1 MNKSKFLKYF
11 IFLLIFSLP
20 MTTLSASSVE
30 IQPFVVG
37 GSNVT
42 DWSEYPFQ
50 VGLVNK
56 SSANFADGAYG
67 EQFCGGVVVS
77 DTWILTAAHCVTSV
91 NQATGTFTLKDAAN
105 IGVIGGKL
113 KLSDYRE
120 VDVVAVSEISI
131 HPNAALFDQGAG
143 VSGDR
148 YLLSINDI
156 ALLRV
161 VAKPSGTTAIAE
173 IGNTAGD
180 VDGVAS
186 LISGWGKSN
195 DDPATFPDTLQ
206 FGSVSVVS
214 NTNCLTIYGSIFR
227 ADTQICAQGGST
239 GSRIDVCSGDSGG
252 PLVIGTK
259 TSLTGLTS
267 YGQVP
272 CAAEAPG
279 VFTRVSAFLGW
290 IHPNIDTLNVA
301 AQSSLALSTS
311 SVVANN
317 SSTSTVTVQLKNA
330 SGTNLTSG
338 GATVAIQSSLG
349 TVSSVTD
356 NLNGT
361 YSATVRSS
369 SAGSASITASV
380 NGTALTNTAT
390 LSFTSLPSPPS
401 SGGGGGAPAPA
412 PVVVAAPVVAA
423 LAEGVRVSGSKWNVV
438 TDSDGVTR
446 ARVAVGTQFRGKRAV
461 FFKRL
466 KSGRLVRVGTGRIGR
481 AGRANLETSKR
492 FKEGQKIRIQ
502 IDGRFRATVTIRN

>member
-1 MNKSKFLKYF
+1 MKKSRFLKHF
-11 IFLLIFSLP
+11 LFLLIASLP
-20 MTTLSASSVE
+20 MTTLSAASVE

-37 GSNVT
+37 GTSVT
-42 DWSEYPFQ
+42 NWSEFPFQ

-56 SSANFADGAYG
+56 SGANFADGAYG
-67 EQFCGGVVVS
+67 EQFCGGVVVA

-91 NQATGTFTLKDAAN
+91 NQTNGTFTLKNAAN

-113 KLSDYRE
+113 NLSDYRDA
-120 VDVVAVSEISI
+120 DVVSVSEITL
-131 HPNAALFDQGAG
+131 HPNAALFDQGSG

-156 ALLRV
+156 ALLK
-161 VAKPSGTTAIAE
+161 VASKPTGTTAIAE
-173 IGNTAGD
+173 LGNSSGD
-180 VDGVAS
+180 IDGVAS

-195 DDPATFPDTLQ
+195 DDPSTFPNTLQ
-206 FGSVSVVS
+206 FGSVSITS
-214 NTNCLTIYGSIFR
+214 NASCSTIYGSIFR
-227 ADTQICAQGGST
+227 ADTQICAQGGTT
-239 GSRIDVCSGDSGG
+239 GSRVDVCSGDSGG
-252 PLVIGTK
+252 PLVVNTK

-290 IHPNIDTLNVA
+290 IYPNIDTSNVA

-317 SSTSTVTVQLKNA
+317 SNTATVNVQLKDA
-330 SGTNLTSG
+330 SGSNFTSG
-338 GATVAIQSSLG
+338 GATVVIQSSLG

-361 YSATVRSS
+361 YSATVRSG
-369 SAGSASITASV
+369 SAGTASITATV
-380 NGTALTNTAT
+380 NGVSLTSNAS
-390 LSFTSLPSPPS
+390 LSFTSPPPPAP

-412 PVVVAAPVVAA
+412 PVAVAPVATA
-423 LAEGVRVSGSKWNVV
+423 LTEGVRVTGSRWNVV
-438 TDSDGVTR
+438 TDSSGLTS
-446 ARVAVGTQFRGKRAV
+446 ARVTVGTQFRGKNAV

-466 KSGRLVRVGTGRIGR
+466 KNGRLIRVGTGRISR
-481 AGRANLETSKR
+481 AGRANLETRVR
-492 FKEGQKIRIQ
+492 FREGQKIRVQ
-502 IDGRFRATVTIRN
+502 VDGRFRATVLIRN